1 MKNLNR
7 ISKKKRTAGQICSGQ
22 AASRWAG
29 PDPAK
34 GRRGA
39 VVFEPASG
47 PVWSAAPG
55 DRNGTEQARPS
66 DQVAIDDRRSSS
78 TREKSGAVETLGFCR
93 GTEGLTMGIAHRQR
107 GVAAAV
113 GASRGRVSLSV
124 KQKGLRAKAWSRGC
138 PAGAPAMPQLCR
150 RPPLAL
156 EGGNDGVR

>member
-1 MKNLNR
+1 
-7 ISKKKRTAGQICSGQ
+7 
-22 AASRWAG
+22 
-29 PDPAK
+29 
-34 GRRGA
+34 

-93 GTEGLTMGIAHRQR
+93 GTEGLTVGVARRRR
-107 GVAAAV
+107 GVVAAA
-113 GASRGRVSLSV
+113 GASCGQVSPSV

-138 PAGAPAMPQLCR
+138 PTGALAMPRLCH

-156 EGGNDGVR
+156 EGGNDGVSER